1 MSKLSITIDGRT
13 FVIETPPL
21 RRITSEI
28 TVRVDGQPVS
38 VLAPET
44 GSPEPLDWLIVDGR
58 PYELV
63 VDPNLRWIRSR
74 YGLHQVEVRDL
85 EATVARPA
93 SGDGRIKAP
102 IPGLIT
108 RVLVS
113 PGETVELG
121 QPLMVLEAMKMENE
135 IRAPRTGR
143 VAQINVS
150 PGQSVALGVVL
161 AEVE

>member
-13 FVIETPPL
+13 FVVETPPL
-21 RRITSEI
+21 RRTTSEI
-28 TVRVDGQPVS
+28 VARVDGQTVRALTPATV
-38 VLAPET
+38 
-44 GSPEPLDWLIVDGR
+44 SPELLDWLIVDGR

-74 YGLHQVEVRDL
+74 FGLHQIEVRDL

-121 QPLMVLEAMKMENE
+121 QPLLVLEAMKMENE

-143 VAQINVS
+143 VAQVHVA

>member
-13 FVIETPPL
+13 FVVEAPPL
-21 RRITSEI
+21 RRMTSAI
-28 TVRVDGQPVS
+28 TVRVDGQTVN
-38 VLAPET
+38 VLAPDM
-44 GSPEPLDWLIVDGR
+44 GSPELLDWLIVDGR

-63 VDPNLRWIRSR
+63 VDPNLRWMRSR
-74 YGLHQVEVRDL
+74 FGLHQIEVRDL

-113 PGETVELG
+113 PGEAVELG
-121 QPLMVLEAMKMENE
+121 QPLLVLEAMKMENE
-135 IRAPRTGR
+135 IRAPRSGR
-143 VAQINVS
+143 VAQIHVA
-150 PGQSVALGVVL
+150 PGQSVTLGVVV